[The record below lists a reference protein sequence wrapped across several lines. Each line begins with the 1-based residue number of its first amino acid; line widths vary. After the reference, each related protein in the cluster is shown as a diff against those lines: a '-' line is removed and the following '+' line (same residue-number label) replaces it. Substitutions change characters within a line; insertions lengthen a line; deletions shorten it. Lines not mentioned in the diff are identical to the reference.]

1 MRLPL
6 LILLS
11 TLLGVLGCKS
21 ASAESTEE
29 PLREHLWKH
38 RVILVSARTPQMPAL
53 QKQLTMLGTSTA
65 GGKRALGERHI
76 VLYILARD
84 ARRGCERLLFEPSGE
99 TITEQIDAQTCAR
112 ISRSIDKDKRGEQDF
127 AFLLI
132 GKDGGDKLES
142 KEPVSKDRLF
152 KLIDSMPMRMREM
165 REQKNQGT

>member
-6 LILLS
+6 LILFS

-21 ASAESTEE
+21 ASAESTDE

-38 RVILVSARTPQMPAL
+38 RVILVSARTPQTPAL

-65 GGKRALGERHI
+65 GGRRALGERHI
-76 VLYILARD
+76 ALYILATD
-84 ARRGCERLLFEPSGE
+84 ARRGCERILFEPSGE
-99 TITEQIDAQTCAR
+99 TTTEQIDAQTCAR
-112 ISRSIDKDKRGEQDF
+112 LSRSFDEDKRSEQDF

-165 REQKNQGT
+165 R